1 MIMTRDVNQVLCK
14 QDVRDQ
20 IEKLLK
26 CKIIIQIQIHFG
38 NIFNDWGQGNKKV
51 ARSRRMSWSGYYA
64 MIMVIFF
71 FFPFILPLSHYM
83 LRSPNNIIS
92 FTFLKHD
99 DYWI

>member
-38 NIFNDWGQGNKKV
+38 NIFNDWGQGN
-51 ARSRRMSWSGYYA
+51 
-64 MIMVIFF
+64 
-71 FFPFILPLSHYM
+71 
-83 LRSPNNIIS
+83 
-92 FTFLKHD
+92 
-99 DYWI
+99 